1 MPLPDTIRVKL
12 SSEEAGF
19 ISITSVVVR
28 DIPTRELI
36 ELMLGIT
43 GKDTGRIHELLLRGT
58 LVSGA
63 SRFRWAGWDAE
74 RGGIE
79 AVLSTFPDPDPKRP
93 FAPEHCA
100 RVVLRGPG
108 CRIELPRELAARRR
122 LLRKKSFWDVLI
134 EIAAEKR
141 LEYVDYS
148 YKHRA
153 DCYRMAISP
162 PAAGRLKASAGLL
175 KYSTLENEVRTAVLE
190 TGDLFAERV
199 PV

>member
-1 MPLPDTIRVKL
+1 MALPDTVRVKL

-36 ELMLGIT
+36 ELMLGVT

-63 SRFRWAGWDAE
+63 SRLRWEGWNAE

-79 AVLSTFPDPDPKRP
+79 AVLATFPDPDPKRP
-93 FAPEHCA
+93 FTPGHCVRA
-100 RVVLRGPG
+100 VLQGPG
-108 CRIELPRELAARRR
+108 CRIELLRDLAGRRR
-122 LLRKKSFWDVLI
+122 FLRKKSFWDVLI
-134 EIAAEKR
+134 AIA
-141 LEYVDYS
+141 LETELDYVEYS

-153 DCYRMAISP
+153 DCYRMAVSL
-162 PAAGRLKASAGLL
+162 PAAARLRASAGLL
-175 KYSTLENEVRTAVLE
+175 KYSTLATQIRAAALNTV
-190 TGDLFAERV
+190 DLLNERV